1 MGKTRDRGYFAPEKL
16 GPKQSLTPEGY
27 LLCESVPVART
38 GVFLYHESEL
48 KGEDGPIIKGD
59 ADGGVAIERTAEELF
74 SPISIASF
82 EGKPVTIDHPDDFV
96 NPSNWKV
103 LTVGVMQNVRR
114 GEGIEDD
121 LMLAD
126 LLITDAMAIE
136 EVRRALP
143 EVSNG
148 YEADYEQLGPGKGR
162 QLNIVGNHV
171 ALVERGRCGPRCA
184 IGDKAMSK
192 KKSPIWVDRLMRAFK
207 AKDEAAFETELEEA
221 QTMMGDESKER
232 EDNHDFNALV
242 QRIDKIEGILAKLVP
257 VENAEHGEQFD
268 EQGGNEPAK
277 EDEEAE
283 REKVGDTIARAEIL
297 CPGIKTPTGDSI
309 KAKSMDSL
317 KRKAIDG
324 APEEIRKLFGDVSK
338 LNGKALDAA
347 FVGASELAKAKN
359 NAAGIRHNVTDRDF
373 GRNST
378 PADINALYRAARN
391 RK

>member
-16 GPKQSLTPEGY
+16 GPKQSLTPEGF
-27 LLCESVPVART
+27 LLCQDVPIART
-38 GVFLYHESEL
+38 GVLAYGADEIDLEP
-48 KGEDGPIIKGD
+48 DGGGMIQVSRD
-59 ADGGVAIERTAEELF
+59 ADVLF
-74 SPISIASF
+74 DPITLASF
-82 EGKPVTIDHPDDFV
+82 EGKPVTLDHPDDFV
-96 NPSNWKV
+96 NPSNWKA
-103 LTVGVMQNVRR
+103 LTVGVLQNVRR

-136 EVRRALP
+136 EVRSGLR

-207 AKDEAAFETELEEA
+207 AKDEAAFETELEAA
-221 QTMMGDESKER
+221 QTEMNDESEGR

-257 VENAEHGEQFD
+257 VEEAEHGEQFD
-268 EQGGNEPAK
+268 GK
-277 EDEEAE
+277 ECMTGDEEE
-283 REKVGDTIARAEIL
+283 EEGEEEEKREKVGDTIARAEIL
-297 CPGIKTPTGDSI
+297 CPGIKTPTGDSV
-309 KAKSMDSL
+309 KAKSLDSL

-324 APEEIRKLFGDVSK
+324 APDEIRKLFGDVSK

-373 GRNST
+373 GRATSI
-378 PADINALYRAARN
+378 ADMNAKNRAFWN
-391 RK
+391 KK